1 MTSKEIRRIKKT
13 LDTLEAGFVKRTQQL
28 FDSIIPEMQPYVE
41 DALRTGNVDS
51 FELPGRKRYL
61 VLFKRY
67 LQELYAQGMTLADL
81 ELEAKRAQFDDQHP
95 SPAPIIPTGAM
106 DWIDGWTTRFGD
118 DYYGNATQDVVRV
131 LKQGLGEGW
140 STEHT
145 MDELS
150 NYLKGPGYNKR
161 RLEVI
166 ARTNATSAF
175 NQGRLETF
183 RQAGDFVKFVQF
195 LAILDS
201 RTTDICES
209 RNGRLLR
216 LDSPELA
223 ANTPPLHFQ
232 CRSVF
237 SPVTTYDLKEMEKP
251 GWKDAEG
258 RTLAELQDWSKA
270 DSYPPAKGFG
280 ESMGII
286 KNNIQQRE
294 IASVERKL
302 AHSDKNRVDY
312 VYREVKEV
320 DSQKSFVKNDVS
332 LQITNFKNNE
342 IPFIEDTLNRV
353 PASHLKG
360 IPYVKITNNQ
370 LTTVYENVK
379 YVSYA
384 VYDED
389 LAYIIISRKKTELIP
404 TNGTDKEFSE
414 KIILHEIG
422 HNCYA
427 NFVLTDS
434 DKDAIRE
441 AAEEDGYKL
450 LKNKRAKLTDK
461 EYFADA
467 YAYWYIKPKRLE
479 KKHVKIYNIIK
490 KIFEASK

>member
-81 ELEAKRAQFDDQHP
+81 ELEAKRAKFDQHP

-106 DWIDGWTTRFGD
+106 DWIDGWTSHFGD

-216 LDSPELA
+216 LNSPELA

-232 CRSVF
+232 CRSML
-237 SPVTTYDLKEMEKP
+237 SPVTAYDVKEMEKP

-258 RTLAELQDWSKA
+258 RTLEQLQDWSKVDA
-270 DSYPPAKGFG
+270 PAKGFG
-280 ESMGII
+280 GAERNVLENKEISNKLERILAQPSEKKPKSM
-286 KNNIQQRE
+286 E
-294 IASVERKL
+294 IVKTYPEENSEKL
-302 AHSDKNRVDY
+302 Y
-312 VYREVKEV
+312 VKGEVKFPIKGFKVKEL
-320 DSQKSFVKNDVS
+320 DLIESTLNLPPESHIKDIDFVAV
-332 LQITNFKNNE
+332 TNNE
-342 IPFIEDTLNRV
+342 ILSRR
-353 PASHLKG
+353 G
-360 IPYVKITNNQ
+360 IAN
-370 LTTVYENVK
+370 
-379 YVSYA
+379 A
-384 VYDED
+384 CYDEISKEIVINRRHTK
-389 LAYIIISRKKTELIP
+389 LAPKKEALKIKP
-404 TNGTDKEFSE
+404 TIT
-414 KIILHEIG
+414 ILHEIG
-422 HNCYA
+422 HHVYN
-427 NFVLTDS
+427 NFLQDDYGIGIK
-434 DKDAIRE
+434 DKIKAV
-441 AAEEDGYKL
+441 AEKY
-450 LKNKRAKLTDK
+450 KNKILSKTEDDIK
-461 EYFADA
+461 EYFANA
-467 YAYWYIKPKRLE
+467 YAFWYVEKRALAKGNPE
-479 KKHVKIYNIIK
+479 MYNILRG
-490 KIFEASK
+490 IFEVAK